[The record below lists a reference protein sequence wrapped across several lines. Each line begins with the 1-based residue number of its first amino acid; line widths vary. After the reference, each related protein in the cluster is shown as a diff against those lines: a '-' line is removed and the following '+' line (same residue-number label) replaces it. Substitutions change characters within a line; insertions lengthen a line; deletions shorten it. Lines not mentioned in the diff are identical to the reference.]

1 MVTVIEDY
9 WGNRFYL
16 EHSKA
21 LQQVEA
27 GKRRYQIV
35 LEAGMSQ
42 EVADSQ
48 LIKIVQENYS
58 LPKRKDD

>member
-58 LPKRKDD
+58 RPKHKND

>member
-58 LPKRKDD
+58 RPKREND

>member
-9 WGNRFYL
+9 WGNRLYL

-58 LPKRKDD
+58 LPKREND